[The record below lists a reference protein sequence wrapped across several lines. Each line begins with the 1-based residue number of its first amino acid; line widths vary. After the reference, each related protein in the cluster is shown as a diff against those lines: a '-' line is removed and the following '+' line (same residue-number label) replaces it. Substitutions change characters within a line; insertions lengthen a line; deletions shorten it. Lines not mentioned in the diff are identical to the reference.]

1 MPIVNMREAKSQ
13 LSRLVASL
21 ESGAEEEIIIA
32 RNGKPAARLA
42 PIASPAKAGKRLA
55 FSPASMSRSRRKT
68 STRTTRK
75 SRVFSRRNGAA
86 QPPLAPASFF
96 SLWNAALI
104 RASTR
109 SAWRMISSGRPS
121 AASRSG

>member
-42 PIASPAKAGKRLA
+42 PIASPAKAGKRL
-55 FSPASMSRSRRKT
+55 
-68 STRTTRK
+68 
-75 SRVFSRRNGAA
+75 GL
-86 QPPLAPASFF
+86 LAGQYVTVSQEDFDADNEEIARLFE
-96 SLWNAALI
+96 
-104 RASTR
+104 T
-109 SAWRMISSGRPS
+109 
-121 AASRSG
+121 

>member
-42 PIASPAKAGKRLA
+42 PIASPAKAEKRLDL
-55 FSPASMSRSRRKT
+55 
-68 STRTTRK
+68 
-75 SRVFSRRNGAA
+75 
-86 QPPLAPASFF
+86 LAGQYVTVSQEDFDADNEEIARLFE
-96 SLWNAALI
+96 
-104 RASTR
+104 T
-109 SAWRMISSGRPS
+109 
-121 AASRSG
+121 